1 MKIKVGQ
8 WVRFKNDIMAINK
21 IEKKDNITW
30 LYVNGGIFSAF
41 GYEMYKNDIKIA
53 NTPQELIE
61 VGDLI
66 MLGCICEVERVYDKK
81 VNVGMFSYEHK
92 EITKILTPK
101 GKDYICQWEV
111 E

>member
-8 WVRFKNDIMAINK
+8 YVRIGNK
-21 IEKKDNITW
+21 ISKLKSIPHENNIAYLELTTKKVFKSYAT
-30 LYVNGGIFSAF
+30 A
-41 GYEMYKNDIKIA
+41 
-53 NTPQELIE
+53 QELIE

-66 MLGCICEVERVYDKK
+66 MLGCICE
-81 VNVGMFSYEHK
+81 VGMFSYEHK